1 MREKWMTSST
11 QETQAAPSW
20 APAWLTLAQR
30 GGQRECDWGRA
41 NPPQPLASPLQARLP
56 LQKAIHCLTL
66 LHHLPVSNLYLR
78 GIMDRI
84 FWVLIIV
91 SSTLS
96 HFIPMR
102 GVIIIILKGLSDIVF
117 KWSLN
122 LSEVLTLASIVISL
136 HHRERQSEQIWSTF
150 LWHYDVIWLWNG
162 NEEWNRSINMVSHIA
177 YGSDSKDRSAS
188 SGHDLSLSL

>member
-1 MREKWMTSST
+1 MSWGLLIREKWMTFST

-20 APAWLTLAQR
+20 APAWLTLALR
-30 GGQRECDWGRA
+30 GGQRECDWCRA
-41 NPPQPLASPLQARLP
+41 NPPQPLASLLKAHTP

-66 LHHLPVSNLYLR
+66 LHDLPVSNLYLR

-102 GVIIIILKGLSDIVF
+102 GIIIITLNSLLCTEWIHIYYRNTVQLMLKLFTVVF
-117 KWSLN
+117 ILG
-122 LSEVLTLASIVISL
+122 TL
-136 HHRERQSEQIWSTF
+136 
-150 LWHYDVIWLWNG
+150 
-162 NEEWNRSINMVSHIA
+162 
-177 YGSDSKDRSAS
+177 
-188 SGHDLSLSL
+188 

>member
-1 MREKWMTSST
+1 MSWGWTSDAGEVMTFST

-20 APAWLTLAQR
+20 APAWLTLAPR
-30 GGQRECDWGRA
+30 GGERECDWCRA
-41 NPPQPLASPLQARLP
+41 NPPLPLASPLKAHTP

-66 LHHLPVSNLYLR
+66 LHDLPVSNLYLQ

-102 GVIIIILKGLSDIVF
+102 GVIIITLKGLSEVVF

-122 LSEVLTLASIVISL
+122 LSDVLTLASIVISA
-136 HHRERQSEQIWSTF
+136 HHHERQSAQVWSTF
-150 LWHYDVIWLWNG
+150 LWNYDVIWLCKEN
-162 NEEWNRSINMVSHIA
+162 
-177 YGSDSKDRSAS
+177 
-188 SGHDLSLSL
+188 